1 MRALLRQGSYFVIK
15 KMMCMENNDHR
26 LLYDAAVAWKELTE
40 YCYVFTFS
48 YKQQLYT
55 INLSFPPEKF
65 PHLAGFQYLKDVNLP
80 RFNPS
85 KTMNMILSGKISHS
99 QIEKGSQYEE
109 SVKPRLEALI
119 RLKETLEQDFQL
131 HSYMPQFYS
140 FTTQIKADY
149 LISSATAPVDFIFII
164 KSNSSDENS
173 ICDFVCCSAFTQ
185 TKRDYRENQRSRS
198 ILKKERVHI
207 ATNTTTV
214 IFDRLNKKQ

>member
-1 MRALLRQGSYFVIK
+1 MK
-15 KMMCMENNDHR
+15 NNDYG

-40 YCYVFTFS
+40 YYYVFTFG

-55 INLSFPPEKF
+55 IHLSFPSEKF
-65 PHLAGFQYLKDVNLP
+65 PHLAGFQYLKDIHLP

-85 KTMNMILSGKISHS
+85 KTMNMILSGKISQS

-109 SVKPRLEALI
+109 FVKPRLEALI

-131 HSYMPQFYS
+131 HSYMPRFYS

-149 LISSATAPVDFIFII
+149 LISSTTAPVDFIFII
-164 KSNSSDENS
+164 KSSSSGEIS
-173 ICDFVCCSAFTQ
+173 ICDFVCCSAFMQ
-185 TKRDYRENQRSRS
+185 TKRDYRENQRPRS

-207 ATNTTTV
+207 ATNTTT
-214 IFDRLNKKQ
+214 ILFDRLNKKQ

>member
-1 MRALLRQGSYFVIK
+1 
-15 KMMCMENNDHR
+15 MENNDHG

-40 YCYVFTFS
+40 YYYAFTFG

-55 INLSFPPEKF
+55 IHLSFPPEKF
-65 PHLAGFQYLKDVNLP
+65 PHLAGFQYLKDINLP

-85 KTMNMILSGKISHS
+85 KTMNMILSGKISYS

-109 SVKPRLEALI
+109 SVKPRLEALV
-119 RLKETLEQDFQL
+119 RLKKTLEKDFQL
-131 HSYMPQFYS
+131 HSYMPRFYS

-149 LISSATAPVDFIFII
+149 LISSTTAPVDFIFII

-185 TKRDYRENQRSRS
+185 TKHDYQENQRSRS

>member
-1 MRALLRQGSYFVIK
+1 
-15 KMMCMENNDHR
+15 MMCMENNDHG
-26 LLYDAAVAWKELTE
+26 LLYNAAVTWKELTE
-40 YCYVFTFS
+40 YYYVFTFG

-55 INLSFPPEKF
+55 IHLSFPPEKF
-65 PHLAGFQYLKDVNLP
+65 PHLAGFQYLKDINLP
-80 RFNPS
+80 RFNPA
-85 KTMNMILSGKISHS
+85 KTMNMILSGKIRHSH
-99 QIEKGSQYEE
+99 IEKGSQYEG

-131 HSYMPQFYS
+131 HSYMPRFYS

-164 KSNSSDENS
+164 KSSSSGEIS

-185 TKRDYRENQRSRS
+185 TKRDYRENQRPRC

-214 IFDRLNKKQ
+214 LFDRLNKQQ

>member
-1 MRALLRQGSYFVIK
+1 MG
-15 KMMCMENNDHR
+15 NNDHG

-40 YCYVFTFS
+40 YYYIFTFG
-48 YKQQLYT
+48 YKQQLHT
-55 INLSFPPEKF
+55 IQLTFPPEKF
-65 PHLAGFQYLKDVNLP
+65 PHLAGFQYLKDINLP

-109 SVKPRLEALI
+109 SVKPRLEALV

-131 HSYMPQFYS
+131 HSYMPRFYS

-149 LISSATAPVDFIFII
+149 LISSTTAPMDFIFII
-164 KSNSSDENS
+164 KSSSSGDIS

-185 TKRDYRENQRSRS
+185 TKRDYRENQRPRS

-214 IFDRLNKKQ
+214 LLDSLNR

>member
-1 MRALLRQGSYFVIK
+1 
-15 KMMCMENNDHR
+15 MENNDHG

-40 YCYVFTFS
+40 YYYVFTFG

-55 INLSFPPEKF
+55 IHLSFPSEKF
-65 PHLAGFQYLKDVNLP
+65 PHLAGFQYLKDINLP

-131 HSYMPQFYS
+131 HSYMPRFYS

-149 LISSATAPVDFIFII
+149 LISSATAPMDFIFII
-164 KSNSSDENS
+164 KSSSSGDIS

-185 TKRDYRENQRSRS
+185 MKRDYRENQRPRS

-214 IFDRLNKKQ
+214 LFDRLNGKQ

>member
-1 MRALLRQGSYFVIK
+1 MK
-15 KMMCMENNDHR
+15 NNDYG

-40 YCYVFTFS
+40 YYYVLTFG

-55 INLSFPPEKF
+55 IHLSFPPEKF
-65 PHLAGFQYLKDVNLP
+65 PHLAGFQYLKDINLP
-80 RFNPS
+80 RFNPA
-85 KTMNMILSGKISHS
+85 KTMNMIISGKISHS

-119 RLKETLEQDFQL
+119 RLKKTLEQDFQL
-131 HSYMPQFYS
+131 HSYMPRFYS

-149 LISSATAPVDFIFII
+149 LISSTTAPVDFIFII
-164 KSNSSDENS
+164 KSSSSGE

-185 TKRDYRENQRSRS
+185 TKRDYRENQRPRS

-214 IFDRLNKKQ
+214 LFDRLNGKQ

>member
-1 MRALLRQGSYFVIK
+1 
-15 KMMCMENNDHR
+15 MENNNHG
-26 LLYDAAVAWKELTE
+26 LLYDAAVAWKELAE
-40 YCYVFTFS
+40 YYYVFTFG

-55 INLSFPPEKF
+55 IHLSFPSEKF
-65 PHLAGFQYLKDVNLP
+65 PHLAGFQYLKDINLP

-99 QIEKGSQYEE
+99 QIEKGLQYEE

-149 LISSATAPVDFIFII
+149 LISSATAPMDFIFII
-164 KSNSSDENS
+164 KSSSSGDIS

-185 TKRDYRENQRSRS
+185 MKRDYRENQRPRS

-214 IFDRLNKKQ
+214 LFDRLNGKQ

>member
-1 MRALLRQGSYFVIK
+1 
-15 KMMCMENNDHR
+15 MENNDHG

-40 YCYVFTFS
+40 YCYVFTFG

-55 INLSFPPEKF
+55 INLSFPPERF
-65 PHLAGFQYLKDVNLP
+65 PHLAGFQYLKDINLP

-131 HSYMPQFYS
+131 HSYMLQFYS
-140 FTTQIKADY
+140 
-149 LISSATAPVDFIFII
+149 
-164 KSNSSDENS
+164 
-173 ICDFVCCSAFTQ
+173 FTQ
-185 TKRDYRENQRSRS
+185 TKRDYRENQRPRS

-207 ATNTTTV
+207 ATNTTKV
-214 IFDRLNKKQ
+214 LFDRLNR

>member
-1 MRALLRQGSYFVIK
+1 
-15 KMMCMENNDHR
+15 MENNDYG

-40 YCYVFTFS
+40 YYYVFTFG

-55 INLSFPPEKF
+55 IHLSFPSEKF
-65 PHLAGFQYLKDVNLP
+65 PHLAGFQYLKDINLP

-109 SVKPRLEALI
+109 SVKPRLEALV

-131 HSYMPQFYS
+131 HSYMPRFYS

-149 LISSATAPVDFIFII
+149 LISSTTAPMDFIFII
-164 KSNSSDENS
+164 KSSSSGDIS
-173 ICDFVCCSAFTQ
+173 ICNFVCCSAFMQ
-185 TKRDYRENQRSRS
+185 TKRDYRENQRPRS

-207 ATNTTTV
+207 ATNTTMV
-214 IFDRLNKKQ
+214 LFDRLNGKQ

>member
-1 MRALLRQGSYFVIK
+1 MK
-15 KMMCMENNDHR
+15 NNDYG
-26 LLYDAAVAWKELTE
+26 LLYNAVVAWKELTE
-40 YCYVFTFS
+40 YYYVLTFG

-55 INLSFPPEKF
+55 IHLSFPPEKF
-65 PHLAGFQYLKDVNLP
+65 PHLAGFQYLKDINLP
-80 RFNPS
+80 RFNPA

-99 QIEKGSQYEE
+99 QIEKGSRYEE

-119 RLKETLEQDFQL
+119 RLKETLEQDFLL
-131 HSYMPQFYS
+131 HSYMPRFYS

-164 KSNSSDENS
+164 KSSSSGEIS

-185 TKRDYRENQRSRS
+185 TKRDYRENQRPRS

-214 IFDRLNKKQ
+214 LFDRLNGKQ

>member
-1 MRALLRQGSYFVIK
+1 MG
-15 KMMCMENNDHR
+15 NNDHG

-40 YCYVFTFS
+40 YYYIFTFG
-48 YKQQLYT
+48 YKQQLHT
-55 INLSFPPEKF
+55 IQLTFPPEKF
-65 PHLAGFQYLKDVNLP
+65 PHLAGFQYLKDISLP

-85 KTMNMILSGKISHS
+85 KTLNMILSGKISHS

-119 RLKETLEQDFQL
+119 RLKKTLEQNFLL

-149 LISSATAPVDFIFII
+149 LISSTTVPVDFIFII
-164 KSNSSDENS
+164 KSSSSGEIS
-173 ICDFVCCSAFTQ
+173 ICDFVCCSAFSQ
-185 TKRDYRENQRSRS
+185 TKRNYRENQRPRS

-214 IFDRLNKKQ
+214 LFNRLNNQQ

>member
-1 MRALLRQGSYFVIK
+1 MG
-15 KMMCMENNDHR
+15 NHDHG

-40 YCYVFTFS
+40 YYYVFTFG
-48 YKQQLYT
+48 YKKQLYT
-55 INLSFPPEKF
+55 IHLTFPSEKF
-65 PHLAGFQYLKDVNLP
+65 SHLAGFQYLKDIDLP
-80 RFNPS
+80 RFNSS
-85 KTMNMILSGKISHS
+85 KTLDMILSEKISCS
-99 QIEKGSQYEE
+99 QIEKGSRYEE

-119 RLKETLEQDFQL
+119 RLKETLEQDFVL
-131 HSYMPQFYS
+131 HSYMPRFYS

-164 KSNSSDENS
+164 KSNSSGEIT

-214 IFDRLNKKQ
+214 LFDRLDKQQ

>member
-1 MRALLRQGSYFVIK
+1 
-15 KMMCMENNDHR
+15 
-26 LLYDAAVAWKELTE
+26 
-40 YCYVFTFS
+40 
-48 YKQQLYT
+48 
-55 INLSFPPEKF
+55 
-65 PHLAGFQYLKDVNLP
+65 
-80 RFNPS
+80 
-85 KTMNMILSGKISHS
+85 MILSGKISHS
-99 QIEKGSQYEE
+99 QIEKSSQYEE

-119 RLKETLEQDFQL
+119 RLRETLEQDFQL
-131 HSYMPQFYS
+131 HSYMPRFYS

-164 KSNSSDENS
+164 KSNSSDEIS
-173 ICDFVCCSAFTQ
+173 ICDFVFRSAFTQ

>member
-1 MRALLRQGSYFVIK
+1 
-15 KMMCMENNDHR
+15 MENNDYR
-26 LLYDAAVAWKELTE
+26 LLYDSAAWKELTE
-40 YCYVFTFS
+40 YYYVFTFG
-48 YKQQLYT
+48 YKQKLYT
-55 INLSFPPEKF
+55 IHLSFPPEKF

-99 QIEKGSQYEE
+99 QIEKGSQYEK

-131 HSYMPQFYS
+131 HSYMPRFYS

-149 LISSATAPVDFIFII
+149 LSSSTTAPVDFIFII
-164 KSNSSDENS
+164 KSSSFGEIS

-185 TKRDYRENQRSRS
+185 TKRDYRENQRPRS

-214 IFDRLNKKQ
+214 LLDRLNR

>member
-1 MRALLRQGSYFVIK
+1 M
-15 KMMCMENNDHR
+15 
-26 LLYDAAVAWKELTE
+26 
-40 YCYVFTFS
+40 
-48 YKQQLYT
+48 
-55 INLSFPPEKF
+55 
-65 PHLAGFQYLKDVNLP
+65 P

-140 FTTQIKADY
+140 FT
-149 LISSATAPVDFIFII
+149 
-164 KSNSSDENS
+164 
-173 ICDFVCCSAFTQ
+173 Q
-185 TKRDYRENQRSRS
+185 TKRDYRENQRPRS

-207 ATNTTTV
+207 ATNTTKV
-214 IFDRLNKKQ
+214 LFDRLNR